1 MTTDMTA
8 TDLQTRPAK
17 TIIADMREPILS
29 DLQKGAL
36 AYAAANPVTITA
48 DGVLDAARAETG
60 LSDFGDDGFRVR
72 LQIWVNSIDA
82 ERGLTD
88 LARAGTYGDMVR
100 FAANRLR
107 VEDAIAKHPEI
118 LDIVID
124 RPLIVAGLPRSGTTY
139 LQNFLGADD
148 RLRSLP
154 YWEAL
159 RPVPS
164 RPEENGDPAT
174 DPRHRAAAEAW
185 AQMDAMLPYIK
196 AVHPFDPDHISE
208 DIELQCI
215 DFGSYYLEWGVPN
228 DVWTD
233 YYWSTD
239 QTPVYRYMKRVLQV
253 LTWHKGPNR
262 WLLKCPQHMEQL
274 PALRAVFPDAT
285 FVINHRDPIGSIQSA
300 ITSIGYSSRVR
311 VDKVDPEAIAGYWID
326 RYEKLLRACVRDR
339 DAIPAGQSED
349 VYFHELIADPMAVV
363 GRIYAKA
370 GLPIDERLR
379 ARMAAFLDENQRGKH
394 GALDNDLRR
403 DFGLDPAEVRQ
414 RYQFYFDRFPVQVEV
429 L

>member
-1 MTTDMTA
+1 MA
-8 TDLQTRPAK
+8 AQAK
-17 TIIADMREPILS
+17 TIIDDMREPRLS
-29 DLQKGAL
+29 ELQAGAL
-36 AYAAANPVTITA
+36 AAAAAHPVTITA
-48 DGVLDAARAETG
+48 ESVLEAARAETG
-60 LSDFGDDGFRVR
+60 LSDFGDPGFRVR
-72 LQIWVNSIDA
+72 LETWVASIDA
-82 ERGLTD
+82 ETDLTA
-88 LARAGTYGDMVR
+88 LARAGTYADMVR

-107 VEDAIAKHPEI
+107 VEDAIARHPEI

-159 RPVPS
+159 RPVPAG
-164 RPEENGDPAT
+164 PDETGDPAT
-174 DPRHRAAAEAW
+174 DPRYAKAAEAW
-185 AQMDAMLPYIK
+185 AQMDAMLPYVK

-228 DVWTD
+228 HVWTD
-233 YYWSTD
+233 YYWNTD

-253 LTWHKGPNR
+253 LTWFKGPNR

-274 PALRAVFPDAT
+274 PALKTVFPDAT
-285 FVINHRDPIGSIQSA
+285 FVINHRDPIGSIASA
-300 ITSIGYSSRVR
+300 VTSLAYSSRVR
-311 VDKVDPEAIAGYWID
+311 VDRVDPGALAAYWIP

-339 DAIPAGQSED
+339 DAIPESQSED
-349 VYFHELIADPMAVV
+349 VYFHELLADPMGIVA
-363 GRIYAKA
+363 RIYAKA
-370 GLPIDERLR
+370 GLPIDDRLR
-379 ARMAAFLDENQRGKH
+379 GRWQAFLQDNQRGKH

-403 DFGLDPAEVRQ
+403 DFGLDPAEVR
-414 RYQFYFDRFPVQVEV
+414 RRFQFYFDRFPVQVEV
-429 L
+429 K